1 MLAER
6 THLYS
11 LWCVVLAGL
20 LCWPAGDLLA
30 QRDTTSRRRE
40 PYGDALSRPDS
51 ESPLKLDNPKN
62 VKVTYELSE
71 DGQGYYIYERVAGRD
86 VRPPSYI
93 SREEYERITAR
104 RESRDYLRD
113 KSRGEYAGSGK
124 LLAPALKVN
133 SKLFESIF
141 GSNKVDIKP
150 NVSVLLDFALRR
162 NVMKNPA
169 LTQRQQRNTS
179 FNFQQQI
186 QMDVV
191 GSIGEKLKLRVSYDT
206 QASFAFENQFKINYV
221 GDEDDI
227 IKGIEAG
234 NVSLPLNGTL
244 ITGGQNL
251 WGIKVATQFGPV
263 FVTAIAS
270 QSRGQRQSITVSG
283 GSTQTPIEIRAGDY
297 DQNRHF
303 FLSHHFRA
311 RYEEALRNLPIITSE
326 FVINRVEVWVTNRS
340 SQSTTGNRN
349 IIGLIDLG
357 ENDPERGGVLF
368 NPDRVQINPGPE
380 RRFPQN
386 QANTLYEQ
394 VSRTPGI
401 RARNTAIQAL
411 QNLGYES
418 GSDFEI
424 FENLRQLMPS
434 DYTVNTQLGYISLN
448 QRLNPNDVL
457 FVAYE
462 YTVNGQVQ
470 PLRVGEFSNEQTADA
485 NGTNTLIL
493 KMIKPSG
500 TRTGPSPINPNVRPF
515 PTWDLMMKNV
525 YSIGTGAMRDDKLDL
540 QLIYESTDGS
550 GDINFLPTSGVKNTP
565 LLQVFR
571 LDRLTNNSEFGPDNK
586 FDFIPGATVIP
597 QKSLIVFPVLEP
609 FGSYLYRRFAETAEN
624 PLQAREDSARYAYP
638 MLYRYTQADAVN
650 YFPQYNRFKFR
661 GMTAGA
667 AGSEIY
673 LNSVQVAP
681 GSVVVTAGGRALIE
695 GQDYTVDYGIGKV
708 TIMNPAI
715 LSTGQEIKVS
725 FESSTLFGIDQKSL
739 VGARVDYK
747 FHRDIILGA
756 TILHLNERP
765 LINKILIG
773 DEPVSN
779 TIWGLD
785 VGFRKESR
793 FLTTLLDKLPFYS
806 TNVMSEI
813 SVNAEFAHLIP
824 GLPRQVKTA
833 RENGIAYIDD
843 FEGTRAFIDL
853 TSQQFWKLASLPLNP
868 EIRRPLGAYANRE
881 LHPRGEGYTRAR
893 LAWYLVDPIFY
904 DQPQLFGYNEQ
915 SPTLN
920 SPYTRRVGPAEIFPN
935 RTLAPGTNLL
945 ATFDVHYDP
954 TQRGPYNY
962 LADPLRVSPDGRL
975 SRPLENWAGIMRR
988 TTGNTDFEAANIEFI
1003 EFWLMDPFIE
1013 NPNHSGV
1020 ELYFN
1025 LGRVSEDVLP
1035 DGDRQYENGLPT
1047 NANDNANGANTRE
1060 TAWGRV
1066 PIIQTPTTAFDNNP
1080 EARQFQDVGLDG
1092 LRSEDERAFF
1102 ADYLERLRAFLNPEA
1117 LAVAEADPSTD
1128 DYVFFRDPPNGSD
1141 LLERYYN
1148 FNGTEGNSPLNTQ
1161 GQQFSRMATPFPD
1174 IEDLNAD
1181 NTLSVTNAYFEYR
1194 IPITPRDLEI
1204 GRNFIVDKRDTLV
1217 RLPRDPA
1224 GSPTGV
1230 SRWYL
1235 FRIPLNKGVPVG
1247 DIQDLKAVDFIRM
1260 YVKGAQEPVTLRFG
1274 KMELVSTQWRRFI
1287 APPRF
1292 GENGEVIGGT
1302 DPGAVDP
1309 NAPAFEIGTVNVEE
1323 NGQKQ
1328 PFAYVI
1334 PPEIQRQEVPGSAIR
1349 GILQNE
1355 QSLVMRVN
1363 NLPDGGEEGA
1373 FRVLR
1378 FDLRNYQRFKMWV
1391 HAESPPPGTA
1401 PCTTEPEAFV
1411 FVRIGT
1417 DMTNNY
1423 YEYQMPVR
1431 RSDPAGGN
1439 DPFNVW
1445 ANEVDFALEELQ
1457 RIKAERNARGGNFD
1471 AIYPPD
1477 PAARFR
1483 IRGNPRLDAVQA
1495 VMVGIRNPRLPNEPT
1510 RDPLCLEVWVNEIRV
1525 TDFDQTNAWAANA
1538 RVNLKLADLAN
1549 VSLSGTRRTPRF
1561 GSLEEKLTLRSQ
1573 EDITNYDV
1581 ALNLQAGKLLPPV
1594 LRLEIPV
1601 FVTYGERTVV
1611 PRFDPLD
1618 PDILLT
1624 TAEEQALRPGEK
1636 RRTSVDYSRVYS
1648 YSFTNVR
1655 RLRGEGQTESRPWDL
1670 ENFAFTYGYNDR
1682 FRRSAQLEYHIIQ
1695 QWQGSIGYGFVI
1707 QQPPV
1712 IQPFRSL
1719 KPALLKPISEINFSP
1734 LPRQVTVRLDGNRHY
1749 ETQRLR
1755 SVANN
1760 ITIPATYNKNFLLTR
1775 TYNLQWEPMRSI
1787 RINYNAV
1794 NVARVDEPFGDS
1806 LVDNRGN
1813 RLRDNFWFVGEDTSR
1828 LKFNR
1833 FNLGRTINF
1842 NQSIDAS
1849 YMLPLRILKPLD
1861 WVNASINY
1869 RAAFQWQSAQIQNF
1883 DLGHNIQNNRT
1894 INLNLQLAMNTFYR
1908 KFPVIEKI
1916 KKPIPKK
1923 SVISL
1928 ADSTRKEGDDL
1939 EVFVKRVGKTFAG
1952 FLFSVQTVDF
1962 QYGITQGT
1970 ALYGYM
1976 PRTDNFGMDWNY
1988 GDRFSGARSD
1998 APGWGFI
2005 LGEQPLVDN
2014 PERWFSNAAD
2024 KGWFARDGRMTRP
2037 YAVNDGR
2044 NLNVRAMLEPLKDFR
2059 IDVTAQRTMNRTYE
2073 GTFIFDDD
2081 TREFNYAL
2089 RNETGSFTMSTF
2101 TLGSAFGGTR
2111 GAVRA
2116 FERFSSNRRI
2126 VSERLRNA
2134 NPEYGEGEGFRAAVV
2149 RSELPGVD
2157 GYWNG
2162 YLGSQQDVLISS
2174 FLSAYGPGS
2183 ADKIPLTPFLNIPLP
2198 NWNVTYNGLTN
2209 IDFFKERFR
2218 TVTLRHGYTSTYN
2231 TAYLLNLNA
2240 LDPDG
2245 NGFSTVSLIRDTTS
2259 WLLGGQRGVDT
2270 LSARDY
2276 QSVYNIQSITINE
2289 NFAPL
2294 LGINIAWKND
2304 INTAIDFKRRRMV
2317 ALNVGAMQVNEMRS
2331 TDITVN
2337 ISWRRDKGL
2346 DPITLFGKS
2355 FELKNT
2361 ITYRFEVTVR
2371 NSRTENRYLDATR
2384 PPEPTAGNLNMTFK
2398 PSVDYLV
2405 NNQLTVRVYIEH
2417 TRNNPVLST
2426 AFPTRFTAYGVQV
2439 QFRL

>member
-6 THLYS
+6 VRTYW
-11 LWCVVLAGL
+11 LWLLLLGWLAA
-20 LCWPAGDLLA
+20 CPVAFA
-30 QRDTTSRRRE
+30 QEERE
-40 PYGDALSRPDS
+40 PPGDALSRPS
-51 ESPLKLDNPKN
+51 SGSPLELDNPSN
-62 VKVTYELSE
+62 VKVEYELSE
-71 DGQGYYIYERVAGRD
+71 DGKGYYVHERVAGRD
-86 VRPPSYI
+86 IRPASYVT
-93 SREEYERITAR
+93 REEYQRITAR
-104 RESRDYLRD
+104 KEAQDYMRD
-113 KSRGEYAGSGK
+113 KSRGEYSSSGK

-133 SKLFESIF
+133 SKLFASIF

-206 QASFAFENQFKINYV
+206 EASFAFENQFKINYQ
-221 GDEDDI
+221 GEEDDI

-283 GSTQTPIEIRAGDY
+283 GSQQTPIEIRVGEY
-297 DQNRHF
+297 DVNRHF
-303 FLSHHFRA
+303 FLNHYFRN
-311 RYEEALRNLPIITSE
+311 RYERALTNLPVITSE

-340 SQSTTGNRN
+340 SQSTMGNRN
-349 IIGLIDLG
+349 IIGMIDLA
-357 ENDPERGGVLF
+357 ENDTTLGGRIY
-368 NPDRVQINPGPE
+368 NPQRVNLTGGQQSRYPDN
-380 RRFPQN
+380 RANSLYSQV
-386 QANTLYEQ
+386 ANT
-394 VSRTPGI
+394 PGT

-411 QNLGYES
+411 QGLGYES

-424 FENLRQLMPS
+424 FENLRQLSPS

-470 PLRVGEFSNEQTADA
+470 PFRVGEFSNEQNADA
-485 NGTNTLIL
+485 DGTNTLIL
-493 KMIKPSG
+493 KMLKPSG
-500 TRTGPSPINPNVRPF
+500 TRTGPSPVNPSAEPF
-515 PTWDLMMKNV
+515 PTWDLMMKNI
-525 YSIGTGAMRDDKLDL
+525 YSLGTGSMSGADIDL
-540 QLIYESTDGS
+540 SLIYESTDGS

-597 QKSLIVFPVLEP
+597 EKSLIVFPVLEP
-609 FGSYLYRRFAETAEN
+609 FGDYLIQRFEATAET
-624 PLQAREDSARYAYP
+624 PLQAREDANRYAFP

-650 YFPQYNRFKFR
+650 YYPQYNRFKFR
-661 GMTAGA
+661 GMSAGA
-667 AGSEIY
+667 SGSEIY

-681 GSVVVTAGGRALIE
+681 GSVVVTAGGRALAE
-695 GQDYTVDYGIGKV
+695 GQDFSVDYGIGKV
-708 TIMNPAI
+708 TILNPAI

-747 FHRDIILGA
+747 FNRDVVLGA
-756 TILHLNERP
+756 TVLHLNERP

-773 DEPVSN
+773 NEPVSN
-779 TIWGLD
+779 TIWGVDL
-785 VGFRKESR
+785 GFRKESR
-793 FLTTLLDKLPFYS
+793 FLTTLVDKLPFYS
-806 TNVMSEI
+806 TNATSEI

-824 GLPRQVKTA
+824 GLPRQVKTDS
-833 RENGIAYIDD
+833 ENGIAYIDD
-843 FEGTRAFIDL
+843 FEGTRSFIDL

-868 EIRRPLGAYANRE
+868 ELRRPLGSYSDRQA
-881 LHPRGEGYTRAR
+881 HPQAEGYTRAR
-893 LAWYLVDPIFY
+893 MAWYLVDPIFY

-920 SPYTRRVGPAEIFPN
+920 SPYTRRVGPAELFPN

-954 TQRGPYNY
+954 TLRGPFNY
-962 LADPLRVSPDGRL
+962 MADPVRLNEDGTF
-975 SRPLENWAGIMRR
+975 SRPIDNWAGIMRR
-988 TTGNTDFEAANIEFI
+988 TTGNTDFEAANIEFM

-1013 NPNHSGV
+1013 NDGHQGV
-1020 ELYFN
+1020 ELFFN
-1025 LGRVSEDVLP
+1025 LGRISEDVLP
-1035 DGDRQYENGLPT
+1035 DGDRQYENGLPS
-1047 NANDNANGANTRE
+1047 NGNDNANGTNTRD
-1060 TAWGRV
+1060 TPWGRV
-1066 PIIQTPTTAFDNNP
+1066 PTIQTPTTAFDNNP
-1080 EARQFQDVGLDG
+1080 DARQFQDVGLDG
-1092 LRSEDERAFF
+1092 LRDEEERGNYST
-1102 ADYLERLRAFLNPEA
+1102 YLERLSGILNPDA
-1117 LAVAEADPSTD
+1117 LAVAQADPSTD
-1128 DYVFFRDPPNGSD
+1128 NFVFFRDLPNGSD

-1148 FNGTEGNSPLNTQ
+1148 FNGTEGNSPINEA
-1161 GQQFSRMATPFPD
+1161 GQQYSRMATPFPD

-1194 IPITPRDLEI
+1194 VPITPRDLEV
-1204 GRNFIVDKRDTLV
+1204 GRNFIVDKRDEMV

-1224 GSPTGV
+1224 GTTTGV

-1235 FRIPLNKGVPVG
+1235 FRIPLNSGVPVG

-1260 YVKGAQEPVTLRFG
+1260 YLKGAQQPITLRFG

-1287 APPRF
+1287 EPPRL
-1292 GENGEVIGGT
+1292 GENGEVIGGP
-1302 DPGAVDP
+1302 DPGTGDP
-1309 NAPAFEIGTVNVEE
+1309 NAPTFEIGTVNIEE
-1323 NGQKQ
+1323 NAQKL
-1328 PFAYVI
+1328 PFGYVM
-1334 PPEIQRQEVPGSAIR
+1334 PPDIDRQEVPGSAIR

-1363 NLPDGGEEGA
+1363 NLPDGDEEGA
-1373 FRVLR
+1373 FRVMR
-1378 FDLRNYQRFKMWV
+1378 FDLRNYKNFKMWI
-1391 HAESPPPGTA
+1391 HAASPQPGTS
-1401 PCTTEPEAFV
+1401 PCTSDPQAFV

-1423 YEYQMPVR
+1423 YEFQMPVE

-1439 DPFNVW
+1439 DPGNVW
-1445 ANEVDFALEELQ
+1445 RNQVQFALSELQ

-1471 AIYPPD
+1471 AVYPAD
-1477 PAARFR
+1477 PEARFR

-1495 VMVGIRNPRLPNEPT
+1495 MMVGVRNPKLPQENNT
-1510 RDPLCLEVWVNEIRV
+1510 DPLCLEVWVNEIRV
-1525 TDFDQTNAWAANA
+1525 TDFDQTSSWAANA

-1561 GSLEEKLTLRSQ
+1561 GALEEKLSLRSQ
-1573 EDITNYDV
+1573 EDVTNYDV
-1581 ALNLQAGKLLPPV
+1581 AMNLQLGKMLPPAA
-1594 LRLEIPV
+1594 RLEIPLYI
-1601 FVTYGERTVV
+1601 TYGERTIV

-1636 RRTSVDYSRVYS
+1636 RRTSVDYTRVYS

-1655 RLRGEGQTESRPWDL
+1655 RLRAEGKTTSNPWDV
-1670 ENFAFTYGYNDR
+1670 ENFAFTYSYNDR
-1682 FRRSAQLEYHIIQ
+1682 FRRSAQLEYHIVQ
-1695 QWQGSIGYGFVI
+1695 QWMGSVGYGFVL
-1707 QQPPV
+1707 QQPPS
-1712 IQPFRSL
+1712 IQPFRGL
-1719 KPALLKPISEINFSP
+1719 KAGILKPISEINFSP
-1734 LPRQVTVRLDGNRHY
+1734 LPRQFTVKLDGNRHY

-1760 ITIPATYNKNFLLTR
+1760 ITIPATYNKNFLITR
-1775 TYNLQWEPMRSI
+1775 TYNVQWEPTRSL

-1794 NVARVDEPFGDS
+1794 NISRVDEPFGDS

-1813 RLRDNFWFVGEDTSR
+1813 SLRDNLFYYGEDTSR

-1833 FNLGRTINF
+1833 VNLGRTINF

-1849 YMLPLRILKPLD
+1849 YQLPLRIFKPLD
-1861 WVNASINY
+1861 WINASVNY
-1869 RAAFQWQSAQIQNF
+1869 RATFQWQSAQIQNF
-1883 DLGHNIQNNRT
+1883 DLGHNVQNNRT
-1894 INLNLQLAMNTFYR
+1894 INLNLQLNMATLYR
-1908 KFPVIEKI
+1908 KFPVIDKI

-1923 SVISL
+1923 TIISL

-1939 EVFVKRVGKTFAG
+1939 EVFFKRVGKTAAG
-1952 FLFSVQTVDF
+1952 FLFSIQTVDF

-1976 PRTDNFGMDWNY
+1976 ARTDNFGVDWNY
-1988 GDRFSGARSD
+1988 VDPVTGQTSN

-2005 LGEQPLVDN
+2005 MGEQPLIDN
-2014 PERWFSNAAD
+2014 PERWFTNAAE

-2044 NLNVRAMLEPLKDFR
+2044 NLNARATLEPLKDFR
-2059 IDVTAQRTMNRTYE
+2059 IDLTATRTFNKTYE
-2073 GTFIFDDD
+2073 GTFLYDDIE
-2081 TREFNYAL
+2081 REFSYAL
-2089 RNETGSFTMSTF
+2089 RNETGSFTMSIF
-2101 TLGSAFGGTR
+2101 TLGSAFGGNR
-2111 GAVRA
+2111 ASKRA
-2116 FERFSSNRRI
+2116 FESFSDSRRVI
-2126 VSERLRNA
+2126 SERMRNA
-2134 NPEYGEGEGFRAAVV
+2134 NPEYGSGEDFTPTVV
-2149 RSELPGVD
+2149 RSDQASVN

-2174 FLSAYGPGS
+2174 FLSAYGPG
-2183 ADKIPLTPFLNIPLP
+2183 KPENIPLTPFLNTPLP
-2198 NWNVTYNGLTN
+2198 NWNITFNGLTN
-2209 IDFFKERFR
+2209 MDFFKERFR
-2218 TVTLRHGYTSTYN
+2218 TVTLRHSYQSTYN
-2231 TAYLLNLNA
+2231 TSYLLNLNA

-2245 NGFSTVSLIRDTTS
+2245 NGFSDVTLAK
-2259 WLLGGQRGVDT
+2259 DT
-2270 LSARDY
+2270 LTAFDSNGDKIKSYDY
-2276 QSVYNIQSITINE
+2276 QSKYNIQMITITE
-2289 NFAPL
+2289 NFSPL
-2294 LGINIAWKND
+2294 IGVNIAWKND
-2304 INTAIDFKRRRMV
+2304 INTTIDFKRRRTIG
-2317 ALNVGAMQVNEMRS
+2317 LNVGSMQVNEMRS
-2331 TDITVN
+2331 TDLTVN
-2337 ISWRRDKGL
+2337 LSWRRDKGM
-2346 DPITLFGKS
+2346 DPITVFGKS
-2355 FELKNT
+2355 MELKNT

-2371 NSRTENRYLDATR
+2371 NSRTQNRYLDATR

-2398 PSVDYLV
+2398 PSVDYMV

-2426 AFPTRFTAYGVQV
+2426 SFPTRFTAYGVQV